1 MVDLNN
7 TSLLEIIKLIKKK
20 KISSLEITN
29 HYINNI
35 EKGKTLNFFITTCFE
50 ESIKKSKSFD

>member
-7 TSLLEIIKLIKKK
+7 TSLLEIIKLIKKR

-29 HYINNI
+29 HYIKNI
-35 EKGKTLNFFITTCFE
+35 EKGRG
-50 ESIKKSKSFD
+50 KSKQR